1 MAIEPVRPDREAV
14 RANRDAASRRA
25 RGAIQGA
32 PTRPSRL
39 RLWLRRRRG
48 MLRPAGLGLLGLAG
62 VAVLAVA
69 VTSASLRVGGFD
81 PRARLGAMR
90 DGVAD
95 LAGSAGLTVQE
106 VILEGSHNTP
116 LDLVREAVGIRR
128 GDAILNFSPQD
139 ARERLETIAWVER
152 AHVERLL
159 PGTIRVRI
167 EERRPFAIW
176 QRDGRFSV
184 IDRDGKVVATDNVGA
199 FGRLPLVVGP
209 GADRAAA
216 AMVDLLRTAPEVL
229 ERVHALVRVGDRRWN
244 LRLRQGTDVLLPEG
258 HDSEAIA
265 RLTELHAK
273 QGLLDRPLAAIDLR
287 QPDKLVLRLPP
298 PPNGPATP
306 IEPAP
311 SLQRVRSGR
320 G

>member
-1 MAIEPVRPDREAV
+1 MATDAPRHG
-14 RANRDAASRRA
+14 RDAAARRA

-32 PTRPSRL
+32 PSRPSRL
-39 RLWLRRRRG
+39 RLWLRRRRFL
-48 MLRPAGLGLLGLAG
+48 LRSPGLRLLG
-62 VAVLAVA
+62 VAAVVVLVVA
-69 VTSASLRVGGFD
+69 VTTIGLRFGSFD
-81 PRARLGAMR
+81 PAARLGALR
-90 DGVAD
+90 DGATE
-95 LAGSAGLTVQE
+95 LTAHAGLTVQE
-106 VILEGSHNTP
+106 VLLEGSHNTP
-116 LDLVREAVGIRR
+116 PESVREALGIRH
-128 GDAILNFSPQD
+128 GDPILGFSPQD
-139 ARERLETIAWVER
+139 AKERLEMIAWIEH

-159 PGTIRVRI
+159 PGTIRIRI

-216 AMVDLLRTAPEVL
+216 AMVDLLRTAPEVM

-258 HDSEAIA
+258 HDRAAIG
-265 RLTELHAK
+265 RLAELHAR

-298 PPNGPATP
+298 ASGPATP
-306 IEPAP
+306 LEPNP
-311 SLQRVRSGR
+311 TLQRVRSGR